1 MDHAAPMTVEN
12 AVRVLRSRPEC
23 AELVR
28 DAYLGTDVVESA
40 RRFEA
45 SGEFAEV
52 CRILE
57 SFLPAA
63 AVLDIGAGVGIASYA
78 FVRAG
83 GLTGGLLVRGAR
95 GSRAGQAP
103 SGHDR
108 RARASP
114 ESPCARPARRGCH
127 GSSQITDHALVRS
140 WNSSASHCR
149 VRAGAEAGRRVP
161 GMSRTCGER
170 RP

>member
-83 GLTGGLLVRGAR
+83 ARAVYALEPDESHEIGRGAIR
-95 GSRAGQAP
+95 RLTVVVPVCILAG
-103 SGHDR
+103 
-108 RARASP
+108 
-114 ESPCARPARRGCH
+114 
-127 GSSQITDHALVRS
+127 V
-140 WNSSASHCR
+140 
-149 VRAGAEAGRRVP
+149 AEAIPLGSETVDIVYARQVLHHTRDL
-161 GMSRTCGER
+161 R
-170 RP
+170 